1 VKKVLFDECLPAQL
15 KRELA
20 EHQVRTVR
28 NQGWEGIKNG
38 RLLALMQPL
47 FDVFITVDGGI
58 EDQQNTR
65 KLSMGIIALKVFH
78 NTMKYIGPLVPQ
90 IRSAVDRIRPG
101 PIIRIE
107 GQKKSR

>member
-1 VKKVLFDECLPAQL
+1 MKKVLLDECLPAQL

-38 RLLALMQPL
+38 RLLALMQRQ
-47 FDVFITVDGGI
+47 FDVFLTVDGSL
-58 EDQQNTR
+58 EHQQNTQNI
-65 KLSMGIIALKVFH
+65 SVGIIVLEVFH

-90 IRSAVDRIRPG
+90 IRAALDRIRPG
-101 PIIRIE
+101 QIIRIE
-107 GQKKSR
+107 GQTKPT